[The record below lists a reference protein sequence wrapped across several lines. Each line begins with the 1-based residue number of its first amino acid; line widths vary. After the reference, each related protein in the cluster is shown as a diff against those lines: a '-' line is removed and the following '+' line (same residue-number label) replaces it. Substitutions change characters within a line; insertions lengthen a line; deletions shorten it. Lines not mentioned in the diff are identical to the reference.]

1 MNTVKN
7 LNRMIRVPKRILEE
21 KQLTSEEKIFY
32 IVLIDNVGLNE
43 TSIIPKEKSNERT
56 KYILKRLKKFHAIE
70 RWMETPNGIFVKFNL
85 KEFLNDEA

>member
-1 MNTVKN
+1 MNTVKK
-7 LNRMIRVPKRILEE
+7 LNRLIRVPKRI
-21 KQLTSEEKIFY
+21 SEEKIFY
-32 IVLIDNVGLNE
+32 IVLIDNVGMNE

-56 KYILKRLKKFHAIE
+56 KYILKRLKKFNAIE